1 MYIYF
6 KVKLNFMTVCQSLC
20 YLPLCFY
27 STLVSCTLPACS
39 GEIEC
44 SVNVAVDQPDMGG
57 DIRDEI
63 MGQTLA

>member
-1 MYIYF
+1 M
-6 KVKLNFMTVCQSLC
+6 
-20 YLPLCFY
+20 PLCFY

-44 SVNVAVDQPDMGG
+44 SVNVAMDQPDMGG

-63 MGQTLA
+63 MEQTLA